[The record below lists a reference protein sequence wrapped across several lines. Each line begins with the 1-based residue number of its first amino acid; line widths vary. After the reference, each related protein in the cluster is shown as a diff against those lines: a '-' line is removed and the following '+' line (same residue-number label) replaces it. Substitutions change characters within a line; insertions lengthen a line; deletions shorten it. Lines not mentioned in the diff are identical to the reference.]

1 MTAYRI
7 AGGFPSDAD
16 AVIRLDDNQVV
27 FPDSEDWPAYQA
39 WLADGNAPLPAP
51 VMPPPTEVSA
61 AVFFARF
68 SDAEKAAIWSTAV
81 ANPQFGV
88 GLVHGLAN
96 GAIGLTGDIVKA
108 WMGGLVV
115 AGAIT
120 AERETEIL
128 TP

>member
-7 AGGFPSDAD
+7 AGGFLSDEG

-27 FPDSEDWPAYQA
+27 FPDSEDWPAYRA
-39 WLADGNAPLPAP
+39 WLAEGNEPLPAP
-51 VMPPPTEVSA
+51 VTLPPTEVSA

-68 SDAEKAAIWSTAV
+68 SDVEKAAIWSTAV

-96 GAIGLTGDIVKA
+96 GAIDLAGDIVKA

-120 AERETEIL
+120 DQRETEIL